1 MNRMEK
7 WELAKA
13 RMYKRPALASF
24 GYDAIYDDLQ
34 QITEESDDVSW
45 LDDNELEDLIGD
57 EELVYEFK
65 MGFLDLHEKAEN
77 LQRELG
83 RLEFDD
89 LEQGYNDCTVALLG
103 NRYQVL
109 GFDSCEEDY
118 YSLTRYEEGLA
129 QEEAGKRLMRLTK
142 AKMLST
148 IGQCMGILLA
158 YYDLQS
164 RYDDLHGV
172 LEVIKGNQRQLME
185 EIKTIEAT
193 YERAAAAGFYGK
205 EADVFDRLLR
215 GMPERM
221 WIE

>member
-1 MNRMEK
+1 MGCIFTTASLAGRNRCGVLPEMRAKIECQKRGKVVMNRMEK

-24 GYDAIYDDLQ
+24 GYDAIYDGLQ

-77 LQRELG
+77 LQREL
-83 RLEFDD
+83 
-89 LEQGYNDCTVALLG
+89 
-103 NRYQVL
+103 
-109 GFDSCEEDY
+109 
-118 YSLTRYEEGLA
+118 
-129 QEEAGKRLMRLTK
+129 
-142 AKMLST
+142 
-148 IGQCMGILLA
+148 
-158 YYDLQS
+158 
-164 RYDDLHGV
+164 
-172 LEVIKGNQRQLME
+172 ME